1 VVKRT
6 FAAMAAG
13 RWFVKAYYG
22 EELLIL
28 QATYLFIFVTIST
41 GQAIAAKVYFNH
53 QNLTLLSSRV

>member
-1 VVKRT
+1 VVKQT

-41 GQAIAAKVYFNH
+41 GQG
-53 QNLTLLSSRV
+53 L